1 MVPKQVFTWGYF
13 ESPPPP
19 TRCQFQRPLLV
30 GLIELYGNYG
40 YEIKLTDQE
49 TDNFFRPENKGPTSK
64 RWSQSVEQGNFSVS
78 LQSAQ

>member
-1 MVPKQVFTWGYF
+1 MLRKPA
-13 ESPPPP
+13 
-19 TRCQFQRPLLV
+19 PLYQIQQI
-30 GLIELYGNYG
+30 GLIEMYGNYG
-40 YEIKLTDQE
+40 YEIKLTGQE